1 MIHVRRHTVDIP
13 NVCPY
18 CQFAGIQYSCFKNH
32 MKAKHTSQ
40 KALNLLDHV
49 FSRKTSLKL
58 VDNLLVGH
66 DDPIKEMRN
75 NVEEIWKEGASKR
88 ILRTLS
94 SKPKFGGFS
103 LFADNVGKVN

>member
-1 MIHVRRHTVDIP
+1 M
-13 NVCPY
+13 
-18 CQFAGIQYSCFKNH
+18 
-32 MKAKHTSQ
+32 
-40 KALNLLDHV
+40 
-49 FSRKTSLKL
+49 
-58 VDNLLVGH
+58 GH

-103 LFADNVGKVN
+103 LFADNVGKVKQDFIVYLFKLYRFLVLLDCHPSPQHRVSQSEPLPSDDDNFGC